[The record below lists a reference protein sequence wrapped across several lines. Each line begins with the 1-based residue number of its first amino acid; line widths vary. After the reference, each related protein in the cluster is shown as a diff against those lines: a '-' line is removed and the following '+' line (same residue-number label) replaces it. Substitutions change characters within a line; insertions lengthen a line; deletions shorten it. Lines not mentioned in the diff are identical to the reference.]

1 MNIYVVYAIHADQC
15 GLVIVNEWVA
25 VVCDFDAPF
34 ICQWLGLSV
43 QKSFLR
49 FYSNCD
55 VCAKFIFRLLVFF
68 FFLLLFIFLDHSVF
82 TDVRC
87 SGYGWRQCQFQ
98 YGVMMGV
105 LFIQFLF
112 SNLYISYENRIEQK
126 KKKKNIMKTCIHQ
139 FERATLHAESDDD
152 FAKSFVRCSCSSF
165 QSVFVSL
172 LTGAVSFCQPFG
184 DSLTSRAYNHTTS
197 TTTAAAAAAAKSQF
211 VIVFDNVLF
220 FVRLFHRS
228 LKCARFFFITKY
240 FRVAACKF
248 FFDAVWTA
256 VSLFFSESDIVEPIH
271 SGMHHWTWIDCHVL
285 MCQVKNIYFMCS
297 RQNHMHIS
305 LPPIYDEWKYEIY
318 RVVTAWTWPNEPV
331 RTGVGESWGL
341 WKA

>member
-126 KKKKNIMKTCIHQ
+126 KKKKEYYEDMYPPIRTCHIACRIRWWFCQ
-139 FERATLHAESDDD
+139 VVRAMLVLIVSICIRLTSNRRRFFLPTVRRFAD
-152 FAKSFVRCSCSSF
+152 FASIQPHNINNNSSGGSCSE
-165 QSVFVSL
+165 
-172 LTGAVSFCQPFG
+172 
-184 DSLTSRAYNHTTS
+184 
-197 TTTAAAAAAAKSQF
+197 
-211 VIVFDNVLF
+211 I
-220 FVRLFHRS
+220 
-228 LKCARFFFITKY
+228 
-240 FRVAACKF
+240 
-248 FFDAVWTA
+248 
-256 VSLFFSESDIVEPIH
+256 PICNCI
-271 SGMHHWTWIDCHVL
+271 W
-285 MCQVKNIYFMCS
+285 
-297 RQNHMHIS
+297 
-305 LPPIYDEWKYEIY
+305 
-318 RVVTAWTWPNEPV
+318 
-331 RTGVGESWGL
+331 
-341 WKA
+341 